1 MARIKISDLPERQQ
15 VSQKELK
22 RVMGG
27 GVLVGNFLSVV
38 HKTSGGMAIAFPDVC
53 LTPSPSG
60 PIPVPYPN
68 IGSSSDDSSGS
79 KDTKT

>member
-1 MARIKISDLPERQQ
+1 MARIKISDLPETKQ
-15 VSQKELK
+15 VSQKEMR

-53 LTPSPSG
+53 LTPTSG
-60 PIPVPYPN
+60 SPIPIPYPN
-68 IGSSSDDSSGS
+68 IGLSSDDSAGS